1 MIGEIE
7 NTIVGEKLYSI
18 DEYLAMEEIALE
30 KNEFD
35 NGKITTKLGGT
46 YEHNLISANC
56 IVEIGNALNQE
67 NKACVVLSSDMK
79 IQVSSKSRFYYAD
92 GSVVC
97 DTPQFFEGRR
107 DVILNPT
114 LIIEVSSESTELF
127 DRTDKFEAYSAL
139 ESFREYV
146 LVSQKQKH
154 IEVWTFV
161 ESNVWEVRIYKKDHD
176 KVLLKTLDCA
186 VDLDKVYDKV
196 TFKLQS

>member
-35 NGKITTKLGGT
+35 NGKLTTMPGGT

-56 IVEIGNALNQE
+56 MGEIRNALNQE

-79 IQVSSKSRFYYAD
+79 IQVPSKSRFYYAD

-97 DTPQFFEGRR
+97 DTPQFYEGRR

-127 DRTDKFEAYSAL
+127 DRTDKFEAYSTL

-154 IEVWTFV
+154 IGPGHLR
-161 ESNVWEVRIYKKDHD
+161 SHP
-176 KVLLKTLDCA
+176 
-186 VDLDKVYDKV
+186 
-196 TFKLQS
+196 